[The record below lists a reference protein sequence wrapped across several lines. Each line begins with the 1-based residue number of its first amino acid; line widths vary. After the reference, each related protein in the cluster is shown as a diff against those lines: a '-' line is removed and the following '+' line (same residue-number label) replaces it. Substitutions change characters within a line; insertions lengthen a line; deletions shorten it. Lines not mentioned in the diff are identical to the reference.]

1 MIVLTSLEDKQL
13 NSIPEALSVSI
24 FGIILPNCIVL
35 NSSIALTYSYRE
47 GILIDLDYSNVVGT
61 QDIGRTLKVKE
72 NRIGTNL
79 NFVL

>member
-1 MIVLTSLEDKQL
+1 MIELTSLEDKQV

-35 NSSIALTYSYRE
+35 NSSIALSYSYRE
-47 GILIDLDYSNVVGT
+47 GRSIYLYYSNVVGT
-61 QDIGRTLKVKE
+61 KDLGTILKVKE
-72 NRIGTNL
+72 NRIGINL